1 MTKQQKVGTLGTLAK
16 IAGHGLTPRNHT
28 PGTLGTLG
36 TPCFFHINCEQGKIP
51 ARTREG
57 KTPVPSVPSV
67 PSTPLK
73 NIIYNNIIYL

>member
-16 IAGHGLTPRNHT
+16 IAGHGLTPRNHRL
-28 PGTLGTLG
+28 GTLGTLG

-57 KTPVPSVPSV
+57 KPPVPSVPSV

>member
-1 MTKQQKVGTLGTLAK
+1 MTEPRKVGTLGTLAE
-16 IAGHGLTPRNHT
+16 IAGHGLTPRNYRL
-28 PGTLGTLG
+28 GTLGTLG

>member
-16 IAGHGLTPRNHT
+16 IAGHGLTPRNHRL
-28 PGTLGTLG
+28 GTLGTLG